1 MEEEMRRLMTVG
13 ALLAALMVAA
23 CGSTDLGGAP
33 NVKGLA
39 LPEAKQQLKTA
50 GFSTSV
56 KDDSLFGVVIE
67 SHFTVCKQGTPNSK
81 LVPLKV
87 SNQPY
92 TAHCSPPV
100 PCAPRP
106 RPTL

>member
-1 MEEEMRRLMTVG
+1 MRRLMTVG
-13 ALLAALMVAA
+13 ALVAALMVAA

-67 SHFTVCKQGTPNSK
+67 SHFTVCKQGTPNGK
-81 LVPLKV
+81 LVPLDV
-87 SNQPY
+87 SKQ
-92 TAHCSPPV
+92 C
-100 PCAPRP
+100 
-106 RPTL
+106 